1 MKNHG
6 PAKPPRPTSPPR
18 AGKHSKGVQTIAVHA
33 GEGIDPVTRASSPNL
48 VMSATFAPAEVTGFS
63 ARNRMGYEGFT
74 YARVS
79 NPTVRQLEEK
89 LAALEGGEKALCFGS
104 GMAASHA
111 LIAGRL
117 SKGDHLI
124 ISDSNY
130 VGTAELVRDSLPR
143 FGIEVTPI
151 DTSDLEQIA
160 GAVRPESRMVWI
172 ETPANPIM
180 RLSDIEAVSTLAHGK
195 GVRDV
200 VVDSTFATPIAT
212 QPLALGADFVVHS
225 LTKYIGGH
233 GDAMG
238 GVVIGRRGDLEAL
251 NLEASVHYGG
261 VLSPFNA
268 WLILRGAAT
277 LPLRMRAHEETA
289 TAIARFLEGHRSV
302 KRVMYPGLA
311 SHPQHAL
318 ARRQMK
324 NFSGM
329 LTFQTHEEGAAV
341 AARMIDACEVVHYA
355 VSLGH
360 HRSLVYWI
368 PTKDLMRSSFKLQGE
383 ALERYEA
390 FAGEGVFRFSAGIE
404 DAEDICA
411 DLARVL

>member
-1 MKNHG
+1 V
-6 PAKPPRPTSPPR
+6 
-18 AGKHSKGVQTIAVHA
+18 KHSTGHQKGLRTIAVHA
-33 GEGIDPVTRASSPNL
+33 GEGVDPVTRASSPNL
-48 VMSATFAPAEVTGFS
+48 VMSSTFAPEAVTGFS
-63 ARNRMGYEGFT
+63 ARNRMGYEGFI
-74 YARVS
+74 YARQS

-89 LAALEGGEKALCFGS
+89 LTALEGGEAAQAFGS

-143 FGIEVTPI
+143 FGIEVSLA
-151 DTSDLEQIA
+151 DTSDLDEVASKI
-160 GAVRPESRMVWI
+160 RPQTRMLWI

-180 RLSDIEAVSTLAHGK
+180 RLSDIAQLSDLAHRA

-200 VVDSTFATPIAT
+200 VVDSTFASPIAT
-212 QPLALGADFVVHS
+212 RPLELGADFVVHS

-238 GVVIGRRGDLEAL
+238 GAVIGRKQDLDAL
-251 NLEASVHYGG
+251 NLEATVHYGG

-277 LPLRMRAHEETA
+277 LPLRMRAHEENA
-289 TAIARFLEGHRSV
+289 LFVAKFLEKHKRI
-302 KRVMYPGLA
+302 KRVLYPGLA
-311 SHPQHAL
+311 SHPQHEL
-318 ARRQMK
+318 AQRQMR

-329 LTFQTHEEGAAV
+329 MTFQPEGDGAEIAKN
-341 AARMIDACEVVHYA
+341 MIERFEVVHYA

-360 HRSLVYWI
+360 HRSLIYWI
-368 PTKDLMRSSFKLQGE
+368 PTDALMASSFKLEGI
-383 ALERYEA
+383 ALKRYRA
-390 FAGEGVFRFSAGIE
+390 FAGDGVFRFSVGIE
-404 DAEDICA
+404 DGQDICT
-411 DLARVL
+411 DLEKALN

>member
-1 MKNHG
+1 V
-6 PAKPPRPTSPPR
+6 
-18 AGKHSKGVQTIAVHA
+18 KHNTGHQKGLRTIAVHA
-33 GEGIDPVTRASSPNL
+33 GEGVDPVTRASSPNL
-48 VMSATFAPAEVTGFS
+48 VMSSTFAPEAVTGFS
-63 ARNRMGYEGFT
+63 ARNRMGYEGFI
-74 YARVS
+74 YARQS

-89 LAALEGGEKALCFGS
+89 LTALESGEAAQAFGS

-143 FGIEVTPI
+143 FGIEVSLA
-151 DTSDLEQIA
+151 DTSDLDEVASKI
-160 GAVRPESRMVWI
+160 RPQTRMLWI

-180 RLSDIEAVSTLAHGK
+180 RLSDIAQLSDLAHRA

-200 VVDSTFATPIAT
+200 VVDSTFASPIAT
-212 QPLALGADFVVHS
+212 RPLELGADFVVHS

-238 GVVIGRRGDLEAL
+238 GAVIGRKQDLDAL
-251 NLEASVHYGG
+251 NLEATVHYGG

-277 LPLRMRAHEETA
+277 LPLRMRAHEENA
-289 TAIARFLEGHRSV
+289 LFVAKFLEKHKRI
-302 KRVMYPGLA
+302 KRVLYPGLA
-311 SHPQHAL
+311 SHPQHEL
-318 ARRQMK
+318 AQRQMR

-329 LTFQTHEEGAAV
+329 MTFQPEGDGAEIAKN
-341 AARMIDACEVVHYA
+341 MIERFEVVHYA

-360 HRSLVYWI
+360 HRSLIYWI
-368 PTKDLMRSSFKLQGE
+368 PTDALMASSFKLEGI
-383 ALERYEA
+383 ALKRYRA
-390 FAGEGVFRFSAGIE
+390 FAGDGVFRFSVGIE
-404 DAEDICA
+404 DGQDICT
-411 DLARVL
+411 DLEKALN

>member
-1 MKNHG
+1 V
-6 PAKPPRPTSPPR
+6 
-18 AGKHSKGVQTIAVHA
+18 KHNTGHQKGLRTIAVHA
-33 GEGIDPVTRASSPNL
+33 GEGVDPVTRASSPNL
-48 VMSATFAPAEVTGFS
+48 VMSSTFAPEAVTGFS
-63 ARNRMGYEGFT
+63 ARNRMGYEGFI
-74 YARVS
+74 YARQS

-89 LAALEGGEKALCFGS
+89 LTALEGGEAAQAFGS

-143 FGIEVTPI
+143 FGIEVSLA
-151 DTSDLEQIA
+151 DTSDLDEVASKI
-160 GAVRPESRMVWI
+160 RPQTRMLWI

-180 RLSDIEAVSTLAHGK
+180 RLSDIAQLSDLAHRA

-200 VVDSTFATPIAT
+200 VVDSTFASPIAT
-212 QPLALGADFVVHS
+212 RPLELGADFVVHS

-238 GVVIGRRGDLEAL
+238 GAVIGRKQDLDAL
-251 NLEASVHYGG
+251 NLEATVHYGG

-277 LPLRMRAHEETA
+277 LPLRMRAHEENA
-289 TAIARFLEGHRSV
+289 LFVAKFLEKHKRI
-302 KRVMYPGLA
+302 KRVLYPGLA
-311 SHPQHAL
+311 SHPQHEL
-318 ARRQMK
+318 AQRQMRK
-324 NFSGM
+324 FSGM
-329 LTFQTHEEGAAV
+329 MTFQPEGDGAEIAKN
-341 AARMIDACEVVHYA
+341 MIERFEVVHYA

-360 HRSLVYWI
+360 HRSLIYWI
-368 PTKDLMRSSFKLQGE
+368 PTDALMASSFKLEGI
-383 ALERYEA
+383 ALKRYRA
-390 FAGEGVFRFSAGIE
+390 FAGDGVFRFSVGIE
-404 DAEDICA
+404 DGQDICT
-411 DLARVL
+411 DLEKALN

>member
-1 MKNHG
+1 M
-6 PAKPPRPTSPPR
+6 SQ
-18 AGKHSKGVQTIAVHA
+18 GKESRKGIETIAVHG
-33 GEGIDPVTRASSPNL
+33 GEGVDPVTRASAPNL
-48 VMSATFAPAEVTGFS
+48 VMSATFAPEAVTGFS
-63 ARNRMGYEGFT
+63 ARNRMGYEGFI
-74 YARVS
+74 YARQS
-79 NPTVRQLEEK
+79 NPTVKQLEEK
-89 LAALEGGEKALCFGS
+89 LAALEGGEAAQAFGS

-111 LIAGRL
+111 LLAGRL
-117 SKGDHLI
+117 SQGDHLI

-143 FGIEVTPI
+143 FGIEVSLV
-151 DTSDLEQIA
+151 DTSELSLIETAI
-160 GAVRPESRMVWI
+160 RPQTRMVWV

-180 RLSDIEAVSTLAHGK
+180 RLSDIEAVSRLAHGK

-212 QPLALGADFVVHS
+212 RPLELGADFVVHS

-238 GVVIGRRGDLEAL
+238 GAVIGRKADLDEL
-251 NLEASVHYGG
+251 NLEATVHYGG

-277 LPLRMRAHEETA
+277 LPLRMRAHEENA
-289 TAIARFLEGHRSV
+289 LKVAKHLEGHRGI
-302 KRVMYPGLA
+302 KRVIYPGLA
-311 SHPQHAL
+311 SHPQHDL
-318 ARRQMK
+318 ARKQMG

-329 LTFQTHEEGAAV
+329 MTFQTEDDGGKIAE
-341 AARMIDACEVVHYA
+341 RMIERFEVIHYA

-368 PTKDLMRSSFKLQGE
+368 PTEQLMRSSFKLKGD
-383 ALERYEA
+383 ALKRYRD
-390 FAGEGVFRFSAGIE
+390 FAGDGVFRFSAGIE
-404 DAEDICA
+404 TAEDLCA
-411 DLARVL
+411 DLDKVLT

>member
-1 MKNHG
+1 V
-6 PAKPPRPTSPPR
+6 
-18 AGKHSKGVQTIAVHA
+18 KHNTGHQKGLRTIAVHA
-33 GEGIDPVTRASSPNL
+33 GEGVDPVTRASSPNL
-48 VMSATFAPAEVTGFS
+48 VMSSTFAPEAVTGFS
-63 ARNRMGYEGFT
+63 ARNRMGYEGFI
-74 YARVS
+74 YARQS

-89 LAALEGGEKALCFGS
+89 LTALEGGEAAQAFGS

-143 FGIEVTPI
+143 FGIEVSLA
-151 DTSDLEQIA
+151 DTSDLDEVASKI
-160 GAVRPESRMVWI
+160 RPQTRMLWI

-180 RLSDIEAVSTLAHGK
+180 RLSDIAQLSDLAHRA

-200 VVDSTFATPIAT
+200 VVDSTFASPIAT
-212 QPLALGADFVVHS
+212 RPLELGADFVVHS

-238 GVVIGRRGDLEAL
+238 GAVIGRKQDLDAL
-251 NLEASVHYGG
+251 NLEATVHYGG

-277 LPLRMRAHEETA
+277 LPLRMRAHEENA
-289 TAIARFLEGHRSV
+289 LFVAKFLEKHKRI
-302 KRVMYPGLA
+302 KRVLYPGLA
-311 SHPQHAL
+311 SHPQHEL
-318 ARRQMK
+318 AQRQMR

-329 LTFQTHEEGAAV
+329 MTFQPEGDGAEIAKN
-341 AARMIDACEVVHYA
+341 MIERFEVVHYA

-360 HRSLVYWI
+360 HRSLIYWI
-368 PTKDLMRSSFKLQGE
+368 PTDALMASSFKLEGI
-383 ALERYEA
+383 ALKRYRA
-390 FAGEGVFRFSAGIE
+390 FAGDGVFRFSAGIE
-404 DAEDICA
+404 DGQDICT
-411 DLARVL
+411 DLEKALN